1 MVKRVLIVEDEEALR
16 DLIQLKY
23 ENDKRYLFYFANNGK
38 EGLQLLSTYTE
49 WEETS
54 EGRRLLGCK
63 IDLVVTDLR
72 MPSRY
77 RNSAAQDIKAENQ
90 VYDGVDFLRQI
101 NNLKYAVG
109 KIVISAYGND
119 KVMQEIMAEG
129 AFRFLPKPFSLEQL
143 EQAFNDYFKHKSH
156 LSRKTPGG
164 FIEPRGNYY
173 LQRWRDENGKARSL
187 SIPRYNVS
195 SGE

>member
-23 ENDKRYLFYFANNGK
+23 ENDKRYLFYFASNGK

-72 MPSRY
+72 MPSRKPATIPGC
-77 RNSAAQDIKAENQ
+77 R
-90 VYDGVDFLRQI
+90 
-101 NNLKYAVG
+101 
-109 KIVISAYGND
+109 
-119 KVMQEIMAEG
+119 
-129 AFRFLPKPFSLEQL
+129 FRGWLT
-143 EQAFNDYFKHKSH
+143 A
-156 LSRKTPGG
+156 
-164 FIEPRGNYY
+164 
-173 LQRWRDENGKARSL
+173 
-187 SIPRYNVS
+187 
-195 SGE
+195 